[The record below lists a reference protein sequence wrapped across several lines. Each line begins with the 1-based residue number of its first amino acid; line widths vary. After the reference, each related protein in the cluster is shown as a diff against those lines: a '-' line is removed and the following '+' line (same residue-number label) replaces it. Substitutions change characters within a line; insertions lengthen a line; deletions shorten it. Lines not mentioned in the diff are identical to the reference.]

1 MRNKKHSVLVEV
13 LGLDDLWPHL
23 DGCEFQV
30 SSIADVFPS
39 LAKVASQLKPDD
51 REAMTVASAN

>member
-1 MRNKKHSVLVEV
+1 MRDKHKSVLVEV

-39 LAKVASQLKPDD
+39 LAKVTSRLKPDD
-51 REAMTVASAN
+51 REAMAAASTD